1 MASQGDPRVLFVMN
15 VVLSF
20 VFSTAVF
27 GGLAFVGTVPFDWTR
42 VAIGTVA
49 LVLVSYLVVLT

>member
-1 MASQGDPRVLFVMN
+1 MASQGDPRVLFVLN
-15 VVLSF
+15 LTLSF

-27 GGLAFVGTVPFDWTR
+27 GGLAFVGLVPFEWTR
-42 VAIGTVA
+42 VAIGTAA

>member
-1 MASQGDPRVLFVMN
+1 MASQGDPRVLFVLN
-15 VVLSF
+15 LTLSF

-27 GGLAFVGTVPFDWTR
+27 GGLAFVGVVPFEWTR
-42 VAIGTVA
+42 VAIGTAA

>member
-20 VFSTAVF
+20 TFSTTVF
-27 GGLAFVGTVPFDWTR
+27 GGLAFIGTVPFEWIR